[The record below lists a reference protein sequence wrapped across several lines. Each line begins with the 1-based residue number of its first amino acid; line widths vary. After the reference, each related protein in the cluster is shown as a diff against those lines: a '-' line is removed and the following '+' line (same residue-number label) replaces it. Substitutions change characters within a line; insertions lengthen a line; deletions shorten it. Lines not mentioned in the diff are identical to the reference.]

1 MRFMRL
7 YKPGIESET
16 PPSQEERAAAGHLI
30 SEMASAGVLLATD
43 GLQPSSK
50 GARLR
55 LQGGQFSVV
64 DGPFAETKELI
75 AGYAI
80 VRVGSKD
87 EAMAWAKRFLQV
99 MGGGESEI
107 RLMHDAPAFVAEEH
121 NERQPAT
128 A

>member
-1 MRFMRL
+1 MRFMML
-7 YKPGIESET
+7 YKPGFESDA
-16 PPSQEERAAAGHLI
+16 PPSQDEMAAVGNLI

-50 GARLR
+50 GARLQF
-55 LQGGQFSVV
+55 QGGQFSVI

-80 VRVGSKD
+80 VQVGSKD
-87 EAMAWAKRFLQV
+87 EAISWAKRFLQV